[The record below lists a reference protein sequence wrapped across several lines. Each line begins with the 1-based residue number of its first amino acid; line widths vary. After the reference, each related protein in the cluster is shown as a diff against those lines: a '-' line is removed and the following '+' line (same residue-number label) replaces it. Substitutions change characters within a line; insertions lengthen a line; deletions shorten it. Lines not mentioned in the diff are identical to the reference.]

1 MSLPRDDARN
11 RRWPLALTVLMGTIA
26 VVLNATVINVAIP
39 PIMAHFGLS
48 QAGAQ
53 WISTGFLAAMTAAM
67 LASARVIERLGQR
80 RTFTL
85 ALSVFLVACL
95 VAAASPSAGVLIAA
109 RVVQGAT
116 AGIIQ
121 PLALVVIFDSFD
133 DAERG
138 RALGLYGM
146 GVVLAP
152 ALGPTIGGV
161 LIDWLSWR
169 AVFLPSIPFCLLGL
183 AGGWRILPRER
194 SSQREPFD
202 WLGFGLLGAALVL
215 LLTGLTE
222 LSEYATLRGSLVT
235 GAGVV
240 FGAGFVLRLV
250 TSPHPL
256 IRLTV
261 FAYPRFVLASGIAA
275 LYGAGLYASTYLVPL
290 LAQSVQR
297 LSPSA
302 TGLVMMPAGL
312 TLLAIF
318 PIGGRLADRFAA
330 HWLNIVGCGGF
341 ALGTLGLALTDPS
354 TPFWLLAAL
363 VAVGRMALG
372 IMMPALNIGGL
383 RGLPT
388 DLTQQGSSV
397 ISFARQ
403 LGGTLGVNLFALL
416 LEIRAAHHLGGRV
429 DLRSLYQGQ
438 APSARTLADITQA
451 FHDTFVVFSMLFCV
465 GVGLAIAMGILH
477 RQERRQHAHAPAR
490 GESASNAGRDNEA

>member
-1 MSLPRDDARN
+1 MISDRDAART
-11 RRWPLALTVLMGTIA
+11 RRWPVALTVLMGTIA

-39 PIMAHFGLS
+39 PIMAHFGMS

-80 RTFTL
+80 RTFEV
-85 ALSVFLVACL
+85 ALCIFLVACVL
-95 VAAASPSAGVLIAA
+95 AAASPNAWVLIAA
-109 RVVQGAT
+109 RVIQGAT

-121 PLALVVIFDSFD
+121 PLALLMIFQSFD

-152 ALGPTIGGV
+152 ALGPTVGGF

-183 AGGWRILPRER
+183 AGGWRVLPHR
-194 SSQREPFD
+194 SSSDREPFD
-202 WLGFGLLGAALVL
+202 WLGFGLLCAALVL
-215 LLTGLTE
+215 LLAGLTE
-222 LSEYATLRGSLVT
+222 LSGHATLRGILAT
-235 GAGVV
+235 AGGV
-240 FGAGFVLRLV
+240 GLAIGFVIRLV
-250 TSPHPL
+250 TAPHPL
-256 IRLTV
+256 IQLAV

-275 LYGAGLYASTYLVPL
+275 LYGVGLYASTYLVPL

-297 LSPSA
+297 MSPSA

-312 TLLAIF
+312 TLLLIF

-330 HWLNIVGCGGF
+330 HWLNIIGCSGF
-341 ALGTLGLALTDPS
+341 AIGTLGLALTGPS

-372 IMMPALNIGGL
+372 VMMPALNIGGL
-383 RGLPT
+383 RGLPGA
-388 DLTQQGSSV
+388 LTHQGSSV

-403 LGGTLGVNLFALL
+403 LGGTLGVNLLALW
-416 LEIRAAHHLGGRV
+416 LEIRAAHHLGGSV
-429 DLRSLYQGQ
+429 DLHQLYQGT
-438 APSARTLADITQA
+438 APSAAVLTRITAA
-451 FHDTFVVFSMLFCV
+451 FRETFLVFAALFVV
-465 GVGLAIAMGILH
+465 GIGLAIAMAILH
-477 RQERRQHAHAPAR
+477 RREQTGHGMPKQGRETNP
-490 GESASNAGRDNEA
+490 ESPVR